1 MVVASKGPGTLSKST
16 VLLAEMMCPFEPM
29 KPKLEKPF
37 ESVVLGTAAL
47 RVL

>member
-1 MVVASKGPGTLSKST
+1 MAAASNGPGTLSKST
-16 VLLAEMMCPFEPM
+16 VLPAEMMCPFEPM

-37 ESVVLGTAAL
+37 KSVVLGTAAL